1 MQATAVS
8 QCSVAEGSQL
18 KHVLYDIWHCP
29 IDCDVPVDVKVWNH
43 HRGQD
48 LISVTLSCKVPI
60 DDDELRAAV
69 E

>member
-1 MQATAVS
+1 MQATAVN

-18 KHVLYDIWHCP
+18 RHVLYDIWHC
-29 IDCDVPVDVKVWNH
+29 PVDVKVWNH

-48 LISVTLSCKVPI
+48 LNSIMLSCKVPI
-60 DDDELRAAV
+60 DDDELCAAV

>member
-1 MQATAVS
+1 MTTGIVL
-8 QCSVAEGSQL
+8 L
-18 KHVLYDIWHCP
+18 K
-29 IDCDVPVDVKVWNH
+29 DCDVPVDVKVWNH

-48 LISVTLSCKVPI
+48 ISVTLSCKVPI